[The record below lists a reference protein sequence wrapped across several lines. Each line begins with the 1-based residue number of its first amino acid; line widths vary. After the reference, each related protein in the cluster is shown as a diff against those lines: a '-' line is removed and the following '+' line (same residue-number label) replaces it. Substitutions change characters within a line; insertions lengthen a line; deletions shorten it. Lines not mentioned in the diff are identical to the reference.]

1 MDLEL
6 AGKVAIVTGG
16 ASGGLGENMAA
27 RLLEE
32 GCRVMVADRNAERNA
47 ELVARLAPLGEV
59 AGHVSDVSTEDF
71 AEPLAAATVE
81 AFGGIDVVVN
91 NAATYPSH
99 PWNEYTLEEW
109 DRTIN
114 TNLRSLFLMSK
125 ATVPHIAA
133 RGGGSIVNIGSITFA
148 IGMANILPYVTSKGG
163 LVGFTRALAREV
175 GAQNI
180 RVNNVSPG
188 AFPTGGETIHP
199 DPEGYSRFVIEQQS
213 LKRRGT
219 RRRSRRHGRVPRLRA
234 RLLHHRADDPG
245 RAAAGRSIELAL
257 RCPAR
262 RARSCA
268 GARAA
273 SSSCS
278 APSSS
283 SAPTAASAACAAS
296 ACARARSS
304 SRSSSTARSISRR
317 RPSAACRS
325 RGSRPTGLTAPGLAV
340 PAGWEPFRTFFG
352 GLLTT
357 CGLEHT
363 LGPADRR
370 RDAIS
375 AIPGRPTHDFPLHG
389 RLSATPGRLL
399 GYGVDWERECV
410 FCRGDVRQAHVFG
423 ESLTLEREIRIGLGG
438 TTIELDDVV
447 RNDGFAPTPHMILYH
462 VNVGWPLLGERA
474 EVVAGVGE
482 PRVATPAAE
491 GADWR
496 AVDAAAASRSRS
508 RSGSTRR
515 GRMPAASAA
524 RPCSTATSATAAR
537 SASSWRGVT
546 RRCRASSSGAS

>member
-6 AGKVAIVTGG
+6 VGKVAIVTGG

-32 GCRVMVADRNAERNA
+32 GCRVLVADRNAERNA

-99 PWNEYTLEEW
+99 PWDEYTLEEW

-219 RRRSRRHGRVPRLRA
+219 
-234 RLLHHRADDPG
+234 ADD
-245 RAAAGRSIELAL
+245 LADTVAFL
-257 RCPAR
+257 
-262 RARSCA
+262 
-268 GARAA
+268 A
-273 SSSCS
+273 S
-278 APSSS
+278 
-283 SAPTAASAACAAS
+283 
-296 ACARARSS
+296 
-304 SRSSSTARSISRR
+304 
-317 RPSAACRS
+317 
-325 RGSRPTGLTAPGLAV
+325 
-340 PAGWEPFRTFFG
+340 
-352 GLLTT
+352 
-357 CGLEHT
+357 
-363 LGPADRR
+363 
-370 RDAIS
+370 
-375 AIPGRPTHDFPLHG
+375 
-389 RLSATPGRLL
+389 
-399 GYGVDWERECV
+399 
-410 FCRGDVRQAHVFG
+410 
-423 ESLTLEREIRIGLGG
+423 
-438 TTIELDDVV
+438 
-447 RNDGFAPTPHMILYH
+447 
-462 VNVGWPLLGERA
+462 ERA
-474 EVVAGVGE
+474 SFITGQMIQVCGGWAFH
-482 PRVATPAAE
+482 
-491 GADWR
+491 
-496 AVDAAAASRSRS
+496 
-508 RSGSTRR
+508 
-515 GRMPAASAA
+515 
-524 RPCSTATSATAAR
+524 
-537 SASSWRGVT
+537 
-546 RRCRASSSGAS
+546 